1 MSEEE
6 TKENAASHFSVQSV
20 SDCAFVG
27 VAAETLDSIDMG
39 QIMDLIPS
47 DKALE
52 VLKNAERVLR
62 PFGTLRMIVTDF
74 DFVCDAYKN
83 GTGDPEATLCGT
95 GVLNSSIYNRTKV
108 SELVNHAGF
117 EIISAADGSLTWKPE
132 PHSIGI
138 TARKKRRAMPKI
150 PFDDVHA
157 IMSLPRVSWTETFA
171 KTLEVASQLQ
181 MKFTKSTGVFWSQ
194 SLERMMSGIVKE
206 NGCKYIL
213 TIDYDSIFDARD
225 VIRLWQVMEDNSD
238 IAALCPMQIG
248 RDRSEML
255 LNMVDENGKSIQTA
269 PVEFF
274 YRDAIDIKNGHFGL
288 TLIRVDALK
297 DFPHPWF
304 LGVPNEEGKW
314 EERRTD
320 DDIYFWHK
328 MRAAGKR
335 VCATPKVRIGHLQ
348 CVITWPK
355 DDFSLVHQYVGKFH
369 DDGRPA
375 ECMTY

>member
-6 TKENAASHFSVQSV
+6 TKESAASHFSVQSV

-52 VLKNAERVLR
+52 VLKNAERVLK
-62 PFGTLRMIVTDF
+62 PFGTLRMSVTDF

-95 GVLNSSIYNRTKV
+95 GVLNASIYNRTKV

-132 PHSIGI
+132 PHLIGI
-138 TARKKRRAMPKI
+138 TARKKRRAIPKI

-157 IMSLPRVSWTETFA
+157 IMSLPRISWTETFA

-181 MKFTKSTGVFWSQ
+181 MRFTKSTGVFWSQ
-194 SLERMMSGIVKE
+194 SLERMMSGIVKDD
-206 NGCKYIL
+206 GCKYIM

-225 VIRLWQVMEDNSD
+225 VIRLWQIMEDNPD

-288 TLIRVDALK
+288 TLSRVDALK
-297 DFPHPWF
+297 DVPHPWF
-304 LGVPNEEGKW
+304 LGVPNEDGKW